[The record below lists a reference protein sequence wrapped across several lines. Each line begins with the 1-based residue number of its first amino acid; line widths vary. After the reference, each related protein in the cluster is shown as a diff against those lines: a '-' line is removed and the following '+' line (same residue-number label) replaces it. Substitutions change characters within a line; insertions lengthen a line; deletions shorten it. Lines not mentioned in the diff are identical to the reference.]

1 MTVEQSRSPLFEGIS
16 PESRAAMKACFDVR
30 EQRFRADE
38 EVFHVGLRGHGDI
51 CRTPCPI

>member
-38 EVFHVGLRGHGDI
+38 DLRL
-51 CRTPCPI
+51 